1 MESAETL
8 IFLSFIAILVTILF
22 GFIVLWAI
30 VALRNHHRFQHI
42 PGPPLDSLF
51 FGNLPSLKRHID
63 SGLISSLYWYRL
75 HIQYGFTLKLVYWRL
90 KWFVLGCWCHFYWI
104 SILKKSCRFFVLCE
118 PFVVTC
124 DPITAKGVLLK
135 CPKPH
140 AFNEKVNWVWV
151 VGPSLNTLLCQ
162 DSIRYTEVPEIQ
174 DVQHSKRTAPPP
186 PPYSP
191 NAWVKFA
198 HFFGERPLSGIY

>member
-1 MESAETL
+1 MIRSRL
-8 IFLSFIAILVTILF
+8 WMPFL
-22 GFIVLWAI
+22 
-30 VALRNHHRFQHI
+30 
-42 PGPPLDSLF
+42 LDF
-51 FGNLPSLKRHID
+51 NF
-63 SGLISSLYWYRL
+63 
-75 HIQYGFTLKLVYWRL
+75 
-90 KWFVLGCWCHFYWI
+90 
-104 SILKKSCRFFVLCE
+104 KKSCRFFVLCE

-174 DVQHSKRTAPPP
+174 DVQHSKRTAPSLTAQTPGSNLLIFWWGILGTLAIFEFLHRSRSMNQKATLFQGRNSKI
-186 PPYSP
+186 SP
-191 NAWVKFA
+191 VPLIVPCCLS
-198 HFFGERPLSGIY
+198 HFGHFCVSLIAIL